1 MNRILVALGG
11 NALGDDPE
19 KQLNI
24 VRQTAK
30 HMVDLIEAGYELV
43 ISHGNGPQV
52 GMISLAMEGNHM
64 PLPECVAMSQG
75 YIGYH
80 LQNGIG
86 VELRKRNIKKAVVSL
101 ITQVIVNREDEA
113 FNKPSKPIG
122 KFYTKEEAIK
132 IQKLKGY
139 TMMED
144 ANRGYRRAVPSP
156 KPIDV
161 VEKEAIK
168 SLLEQ
173 GHIVIAG
180 GGGGVPVVRKG
191 DLLVGV
197 DAVIDKDLASAL
209 IAKQVDADCL
219 LILTAVDRV
228 AINFGK
234 PDQINLDRMT
244 VEEAYKYM
252 ERGEFAP
259 GSMLPKVMAA
269 IDFVESK
276 KGRQAIIASLGKVKE
291 ALGGKSGTLIYN

>member
-234 PDQINLDRMT
+234 PDQINLGRMT

-291 ALGGKSGTLIYN
+291 ALEGKSGTWIYK

>member
-291 ALGGKSGTLIYN
+291 ALGGKSGTWIYK

>member
-291 ALGGKSGTLIYN
+291 ALGEKVEH